1 MVGSLSKSCGW
12 VWEEVISSKERKEA
26 AVFRTK
32 YAERK
37 KWRMSS
43 MKIYAC
49 LCGRINVTWSV

>member
-32 YAERK
+32 YVERNGVCPIRRFMPVYAE
-37 KWRMSS
+37 
-43 MKIYAC
+43 
-49 LCGRINVTWSV
+49 G